1 MLIRREVTGDGP
13 AVRAV
18 HLAAFATPGPGQ
30 AVEAALVDRL
40 RAGPWWLP
48 PLSLVAVAGDDG
60 AVLGHV
66 VATRAVLEPSG
77 TPVLG
82 LGPLGVAPAAQGR
95 GVGSALMH
103 AVLGAAQALDETL
116 VGLLGDPAYY
126 RRFGFGSAAGYGV
139 RAPDPAWG
147 AAFQVRVLA
156 AGPVPDGTFRYA
168 SPFDG
173 LG

>member
-1 MLIRREVTGDGP
+1 MLIRREEAGDGP

-18 HLAAFATPGPGQ
+18 HLAAFARPGPGD

-48 PLSLVAVAGDDG
+48 PLSLVAVADSDG
-60 AVLGHV
+60 AVVGHV
-66 VATRAVLEPSG
+66 VATRAVLEPTG
-77 TPVLG
+77 APVLG
-82 LGPLGVAPAAQGR
+82 LGPLGVVPGAQRR

-103 AVLGAAQALDETL
+103 ALLGAAQALDETL

-126 RRFGFGSAAGYGV
+126 RRFGFGPAAAHGV
-139 RAPDPAWG
+139 RSPDPAWG

-156 AGPVPDGTFRYA
+156 PGPVPTGAFRYA
-168 SPFDG
+168 TPFDD